1 MYCNACH
8 NQGSNLIIP
17 EKNLYK
23 KTLQTNGIF
32 NLDAVIYQITNGKN
46 GMPAFGDRLTE
57 SQIQKISA
65 FIMNEEFE

>member
-8 NQGSNLIIP
+8 NHGNNLIIP

-46 GMPAFGDRLTE
+46 GMPPWGGLFN
-57 SQIQKISA
+57 K
-65 FIMNEEFE
+65 EEIATIWAYVMAGEKK